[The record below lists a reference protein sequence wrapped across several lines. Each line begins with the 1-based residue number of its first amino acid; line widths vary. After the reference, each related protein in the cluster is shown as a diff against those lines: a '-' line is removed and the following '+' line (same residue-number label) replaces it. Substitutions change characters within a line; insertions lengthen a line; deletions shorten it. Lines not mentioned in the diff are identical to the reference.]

1 MSDRFTRHLADT
13 VARQRAELQRVRREL
28 SRQRR
33 RAELWRHRA
42 LAKAAKP

>member
-1 MSDRFTRHLADT
+1 MTPNGFNDHLAER
-13 VARQRAELQRVRREL
+13 VAELKRELQRVRTEL

-42 LAKAAKP
+42 LLKGKP